1 MRFRKK
7 KTGNQQKS
15 MEKRFI
21 RKHLW
26 KDPSIIEDIFPD
38 QEWQSHEGDP
48 NQITPSTKMAQ
59 YIRDEINKESEPE
72 GRHYNSKIHLKR
84 VTYYAAASV
93 ILLLSLGI
101 WFWIK
106 PATYI
111 NRPYLVE
118 QQKTP
123 SIKEDTTWISFTNNQ
138 VSIQTHTLPDRSKV
152 RLFAQSTIRYPKHFS
167 NQNRVIYLDGKAY
180 FSVAKDA
187 SRPFS
192 VYASGTKT
200 TALGTSF
207 TIDTRNQAKHISV
220 TLHTGKVVVA
230 STAQQPAFENVF
242 LKNTGES
249 LYFNK
254 QMHIIAHH
262 AGVIKKEVTAIST
275 PEQNKLSLT
284 LIQLNNIPLSEVFV
298 TLKTT
303 YNASIKIGEQDVAN
317 IQYTGSIDPQHE
329 TLQEVLAVICLINDL
344 RYVQEP
350 DGSYTIYRQ
359 KEFITDQLINP

>member
-1 MRFRKK
+1 
-7 KTGNQQKS
+7 

-118 QQKTP
+118 QQKKP

>member
-15 MEKRFI
+15 VEKQFI
-21 RKHLW
+21 RKYLW

-48 NQITPSTKMAQ
+48 TQITPSTKMAQ
-59 YIRDEINKESEPE
+59 YIRDRINKESKPLEQ
-72 GRHYNSKIHLKR
+72 HSNSKIDLKR

-93 ILLLSLGI
+93 IVLLSLGI

-111 NRPYLVE
+111 NSPNLVE
-118 QQKTP
+118 QQKKT
-123 SIKEDTTWISFTNNQ
+123 SIKEDTIWISLINNQ
-138 VSIQTHTLPDRSKV
+138 TSIQTHTLPDRSKV

-167 NQNRVIYLDGKAY
+167 NQNRIIYLDGKAY

-207 TIDTRNQAKHISV
+207 TIDTRKQAKHISV
-220 TLHTGKVVVA
+220 TLHTGRVVVA
-230 STAQQPAFENVF
+230 STAQHPAFENVF
-242 LKNTGES
+242 LKNSGES
-249 LYFNK
+249 LYFNTK
-254 QMHIIAHH
+254 MHIIAHH
-262 AGVIKKEVTAIST
+262 AGVIKQAVTAIST
-275 PEQNKLSLT
+275 PDQNKTSPT
-284 LIQLNNIPLSEVFV
+284 LLQLNNIPLSEVFV
-298 TLKTT
+298 TLNTT
-303 YNASIKIGEQDVAN
+303 YNASIEIGEQDVAN

-329 TLQEVLAVICLINDL
+329 TLQEVLTVICLINDL

-359 KEFITDQLINP
+359 KESITDQLINP

>member
-1 MRFRKK
+1 
-7 KTGNQQKS
+7 

-106 PATYI
+106 PAAYI
-111 NRPYLVE
+111 NRPNLVE
-118 QQKTP
+118 QQKKP

-152 RLFAQSTIRYPKHFS
+152 RLFAQSTIRYPNHFS

-284 LIQLNNIPLSEVFV
+284 LLQLNNIPLSEVFV

-303 YNASIKIGEQDVAN
+303 YSASIKIGEQDVAN

-359 KEFITDQLINP
+359 KESITDQLINP

>member
-1 MRFRKK
+1 
-7 KTGNQQKS
+7 

-106 PATYI
+106 PAAYI
-111 NRPYLVE
+111 NRPNLVE
-118 QQKTP
+118 QQKKP

-249 LYFNK
+249 LYFNN

-284 LIQLNNIPLSEVFV
+284 LLQLNNIPLSEVFV

-303 YNASIKIGEQDVAN
+303 YSASIKIGEQDVAN

>member
-1 MRFRKK
+1 
-7 KTGNQQKS
+7 

-72 GRHYNSKIHLKR
+72 GRHYNRKIHLKR

-111 NRPYLVE
+111 NRPNLVE
-118 QQKTP
+118 QQKKP

-152 RLFAQSTIRYPKHFS
+152 RLFAQSTIRYPNHFS

>member
-111 NRPYLVE
+111 NRPNLVE
-118 QQKTP
+118 QQKKP

-152 RLFAQSTIRYPKHFS
+152 RLFAQSTIRYPNHFS

-275 PEQNKLSLT
+275 PEQNKLSLP